1 MNFQESFA
9 DITSEQFK
17 NGVCRL
23 YIQEYSFTLETPENN
38 ILIRFPFNQLQGN
51 LVYALSDRINAFFNS
66 HPQLFGLSLISSA
79 AGEETD
85 APEYSENPAA
95 LNQIQAEEAFEKDAP
110 SSKRA
115 SEKAPVP
122 PRKIYISQNENDD
135 ANQSQSEF
143 FSHEWDG
150 MFYYISFEYSPDV
163 QSAAIC
169 LKLLEEIAE
178 FLKDAGVSPDACVF
192 CGKAEAE
199 KGFIVEGTL
208 CPAHEEC
215 ASGRFG
221 KRPVSR
227 SILAY
232 LTAAAFCAVAALAF
246 IPLCRYNVM
255 PSIAGIPMGLF
266 AAIGFWLLDRELAPN
281 RWLMLVIYVLLGG
294 AANFCGDYLYLI
306 NSGAN
311 FDFVATF
318 TYSLNIVNSIFDIL
332 CCVIIAHFSS
342 IIIYDLL
349 YKQLNIRKP
358 DQKNA
363 RLEKQKDNR

>member
-1 MNFQESFA
+1 M
-9 DITSEQFK
+9 
-17 NGVCRL
+17 
-23 YIQEYSFTLETPENN
+23 
-38 ILIRFPFNQLQGN
+38 
-51 LVYALSDRINAFFNS
+51 
-66 HPQLFGLSLISSA
+66 
-79 AGEETD
+79 
-85 APEYSENPAA
+85 
-95 LNQIQAEEAFEKDAP
+95 
-110 SSKRA
+110 
-115 SEKAPVP
+115 
-122 PRKIYISQNENDD
+122 
-135 ANQSQSEF
+135 
-143 FSHEWDG
+143 
-150 MFYYISFEYSPDV
+150 
-163 QSAAIC
+163 
-169 LKLLEEIAE
+169 
-178 FLKDAGVSPDACVF
+178 
-192 CGKAEAE
+192 
-199 KGFIVEGTL
+199 EGTL

-246 IPLCRYNVM
+246 IPLCRYNIM

-266 AAIGFWLLDRELAPN
+266 AAMGFWLLDRELAPN